1 MYLLRKNKLPVP
13 AKLKLMCKSDGTI
26 RKYLRREYILR
37 DVHRCMAQK
46 DFKAQVVIGMDN
58 SLTNFHFFKFN
69 LNI

>member
-1 MYLLRKNKLPVP
+1 MF
-13 AKLKLMCKSDGTI
+13 KSDGTI

-46 DFKAQVVIGMDN
+46 DFKAQVKIVIDS